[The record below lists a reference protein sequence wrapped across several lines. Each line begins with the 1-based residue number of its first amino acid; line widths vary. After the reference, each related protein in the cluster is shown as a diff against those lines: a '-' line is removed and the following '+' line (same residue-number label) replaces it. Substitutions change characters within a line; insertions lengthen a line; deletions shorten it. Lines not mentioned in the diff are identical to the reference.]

1 MTATCRIGSPSTL
14 SFPLTRQCPQQ
25 LCAAH
30 VIRSRRRQHTQL
42 QWFTCG
48 HSSAMNR
55 GFSTHSPSFC
65 STPNTRSTAV
75 WRLLWWQTAHTAHS
89 LHCFWVSLQRLS
101 VSAVAGA
108 WLFTHGNSI
117 PQQLLAQFSIM
128 NTGLSTHSPIAC
140 AACQMVRQA
149 HARTAQA
156 EHCELRSAHSDGA
169 EAADAQLILSASST
183 ASPIIL
189 ISLSAERITNFCELS
204 RFWFEQQQQPLVLV
218 HA

>member
-1 MTATCRIGSPSTL
+1 MQFG
-14 SFPLTRQCPQQ
+14 
-25 LCAAH
+25 
-30 VIRSRRRQHTQL
+30 SRRRQHTQL

-55 GFSTHSPSFC
+55 GFSTHSPSSC

-101 VSAVAGA
+101 VSAEAGG

-117 PQQLLAQFSIM
+117 PQQLLAQFSII

-140 AACQMVRQA
+140 TTC
-149 HARTAQA
+149 
-156 EHCELRSAHSDGA
+156 SDGA
-169 EAADAQLILSASST
+169 AGPCTHRPGRALRVEVGTFGWCGGGGCPTDFERKQHREPDHPPHIAQIG
-183 ASPIIL
+183 
-189 ISLSAERITNFCELS
+189 SLSRASQTS
-204 RFWFEQQQQPLVLV
+204 DT
-218 HA
+218 